1 VAVATYLAFLPAL
14 ENAFVNFDDDRLVLR
29 NPYLRQPWS
38 GALSWMVST
47 MYMGHYQPLTWLS
60 LAADYSIAGVRP
72 FVYHLDSLLWHV
84 SAALLVY
91 VLLIELW
98 KRTAQANS
106 HEPSTITREPQAIT
120 RESAAVARNS
130 RVQACA
136 AAGAL
141 FWSVHPL
148 RVESVAWTAERR
160 DPISVVF
167 LLLAAIAYLFS
178 VEVGRA
184 QLKSARW
191 YWVSFV
197 CLLCSV
203 LAKAW
208 GLTFFVSLLALDVY
222 PLRRLPL
229 AARAFTD
236 ARYRPVWL
244 QKVPMA
250 AIGVSAGALAWAAQ
264 HSQPDTMPTLSE
276 WPLASRLL
284 QAGYGVCFYVW
295 KTLWPAR
302 LSVMYERSVNE
313 PAAWSLWVMSTIAI
327 AVALLVLL
335 RAQKNPGLFVVG
347 LVYLATL
354 SPVLGL
360 AQSGPQLVADR
371 YAYASSVPFSAL
383 VMTGLMKVRRRAL
396 AASLAVMCTAA
407 LAAATWRQTGF
418 WHDSLTLWSHAL
430 SVGPP
435 SYTAHLDY
443 GQALR
448 ADGRLDDALAQY
460 EMATVMRPDSGNA
473 WYNLANAL
481 KAKGRLDE
489 AEAAYRTALLHLSWK
504 VDAQVNLGN
513 LYFNRRQ
520 LPAAIGQYRAATATL
535 STRPP
540 VEVSP
545 EPFLYLGMALADN
558 GERVAALDALNAARR
573 YPATRAR
580 AERELERIRAAD
592 ASGR

>member
-1 VAVATYLAFLPAL
+1 
-14 ENAFVNFDDDRLVLR
+14 
-29 NPYLRQPWS
+29 
-38 GALSWMVST
+38 
-47 MYMGHYQPLTWLS
+47 
-60 LAADYSIAGVRP
+60 
-72 FVYHLDSLLWHV
+72 
-84 SAALLVY
+84 
-91 VLLIELW
+91 
-98 KRTAQANS
+98 
-106 HEPSTITREPQAIT
+106 
-120 RESAAVARNS
+120 
-130 RVQACA
+130 
-136 AAGAL
+136 
-141 FWSVHPL
+141 
-148 RVESVAWTAERR
+148 
-160 DPISVVF
+160 VVF

-178 VEVGRA
+178 VEVGRGE
-184 QLKSARW
+184 LKSVRW
-191 YWVSFV
+191 YWVSFL
-197 CLLCSV
+197 CLLCSL

-208 GLTFFVSLLALDVY
+208 GLTFFVTLLALDVY
-222 PLRRLPL
+222 PLRRLSL
-229 AARAFTD
+229 TADAFTD
-236 ARYRPVWL
+236 SRYRIVWL

-250 AIGVSAGALAWAAQ
+250 VIGVAAGAVAWAAQ

-276 WPLASRLL
+276 WPLTSRLL
-284 QAGYGVCFYVW
+284 QAGYGVCFYAW

-302 LSVMYERSVNE
+302 LAVMYELSPNE
-313 PAAWSLWVMSTIAI
+313 PATWNLWTMSTIAI
-327 AVALLVLL
+327 AAALLIAL
-335 RAQKNPGLFVVG
+335 RERKNPGLFAIG

-383 VMTGLMKVRRRAL
+383 VMTGVMKVRRPTL

-407 LAAATWRQTGF
+407 LAGATWRQAGF
-418 WHDSLTLWSHAL
+418 WHDSLTLWTHAL
-430 SVGPP
+430 AVGPP

-448 ADGRLDDALAQY
+448 ADGRLDDALTQY

-473 WYNLANAL
+473 WYNLANTL

-520 LPAAIGQYRAATATL
+520 LPAAIDQYRAATATL
-535 STRPP
+535 STLPP

-558 GERVAALDALNAARR
+558 GDRVAALDALNTARR

-580 AERELERIRAAD
+580 AERELERIRASD

>member
-1 VAVATYLAFLPAL
+1 MAAATFLPFLPAL
-14 ENAFVNFDDDRLVLR
+14 ENGVVNFDDDRLVLR
-29 NPYLRQPWS
+29 NPYLRLPWS
-38 GALSWMVST
+38 GALPWMLST
-47 MYMGHYQPLTWLS
+47 RYMGHYQPLTWLS
-60 LAADYSIAGVRP
+60 LTADYSIAGLRP
-72 FVYHLDSLLWHV
+72 FAYHLDSLLWHIA
-84 SAALLVY
+84 AALLVY

-98 KRTAQANS
+98 KRTPPAIS
-106 HEPSTITREPQAIT
+106 HTPIGRPGEPQAVT
-120 RESAAVARNS
+120 PDS
-130 RVQACA
+130 RVRACA

-178 VEVGRA
+178 VEIGRA
-184 QLKSARW
+184 QLKSVRW
-191 YWVSFV
+191 YWISLV
-197 CLLCSV
+197 CLLGS
-203 LAKAW
+203 LFAKAW
-208 GLTFFVSLLALDVY
+208 GLTFFVTLLALDVY
-222 PLRRLPL
+222 PLRRLPFT
-229 AARAFTD
+229 AAAFTD
-236 ARYRPVWL
+236 SRYRMVWL
-244 QKVPMA
+244 QKAPMA
-250 AIGVSAGALAWAAQ
+250 AIGVAAGALAWSAQ
-264 HSQPDTMPTLSE
+264 HSQPDTMPTLSQ
-276 WPLASRLL
+276 WPLTSRLL
-284 QAGYGVCFYVW
+284 QAGYGVCFYAW
-295 KTLWPAR
+295 KTLWPVR
-302 LSVMYERSVNE
+302 LSVMYELSANQ
-313 PAAWSLWVMSTIAI
+313 PAAWNLWTMSTIAI
-327 AVALLVLL
+327 VAAIFLAV
-335 RAQKNPGLFVVG
+335 RARKNPGLFTIG
-347 LVYLATL
+347 LVYLATV

-383 VMTGLMKVRRRAL
+383 VMTGLMKARRPAF
-396 AASLAVMCTAA
+396 AASLAVICTIA

-430 SVGPP
+430 AVGPP

-448 ADGRLDDALAQY
+448 ADGRLDEALTQY
-460 EMATVMRPDSGNA
+460 RMATVMRPDSGNA

-489 AEAAYRTALLHLSWK
+489 AETAYRTALLHLSWK

-520 LPAAIGQYRAATATL
+520 LPAAIDQYRAATTALATL
-535 STRPP
+535 PP
-540 VEVSP
+540 AEVSP

-558 GERVAALDALNAARR
+558 GDRAAALDALNTARR

-580 AERELERIRAAD
+580 AERELERIRAPD
-592 ASGR
+592 SSGR